1 MQGLF
6 YCLQKGLFIETL
18 KRCQNLYK
26 QQIIFKPTETYF
38 SSFFF
43 FFNFV
48 RSLRFCIF
56 NIRQQWFYL
65 HPRFLC
71 KYSPKCITNFGL
83 YRRNSYSTLF
93 AQETRGGEE
102 HGVGRNAGLGLKVL
116 TSLFLIH
123 LGESYEIDTF
133 LRSVEDS
140 DLLTAQYKIHILKIA
155 SFFFHQFTNLTT
167 NLFFLISFSLI
178 YFFLYFF
185 RYIICMSTEKKITT
199 CM

>member
-26 QQIIFKPTETYF
+26 QHILF
-38 SSFFF
+38 SSQRKHIFLFFF
-43 FFNFV
+43 FIFV

-56 NIRQQWFYL
+56 NIRPQWFYL
-65 HPRFLC
+65 HPGFLC
-71 KYSPKCITNFGL
+71 KYSPKCIMNFGL
-83 YRRNSYSTLF
+83 YRRNSCSSLF
-93 AQETRGGEE
+93 VQGMRGREE
-102 HGVGRNAGLGLKVL
+102 RGVGRNAGLGLKVL

-155 SFFFHQFTNLTT
+155 SFFFPAIYKFNHESLFL
-167 NLFFLISFSLI
+167 NLFFPL
-178 YFFLYFF
+178 FFPLY
-185 RYIICMSTEKKITT
+185 
-199 CM
+199 

>member
-6 YCLQKGLFIETL
+6 YCLQKDPFTETL

-26 QQIIFKPTETYF
+26 QHIIFKPTETY
-38 SSFFF
+38 FF

-83 YRRNSYSTLF
+83 YRRNSYSSLF
-93 AQETRGGEE
+93 AQGTRGGEE
-102 HGVGRNAGLGLKVL
+102 HRVGRNAGWVGTRVG
-116 TSLFLIH
+116 TEGTH
-123 LGESYEIDTF
+123 LSFSYSFRRILRNWYY

-140 DLLTAQYKIHILKIA
+140 DLLTAQYKIHI
-155 SFFFHQFTNLTT
+155 F
-167 NLFFLISFSLI
+167 
-178 YFFLYFF
+178 
-185 RYIICMSTEKKITT
+185 
-199 CM
+199 